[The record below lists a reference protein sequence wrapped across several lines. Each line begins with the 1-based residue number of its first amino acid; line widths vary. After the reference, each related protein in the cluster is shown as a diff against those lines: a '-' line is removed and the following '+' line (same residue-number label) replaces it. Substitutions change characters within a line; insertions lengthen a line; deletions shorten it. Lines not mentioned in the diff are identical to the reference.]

1 VIDRPLS
8 FELLER
14 ASGAGAEETE
24 AGVGEL
30 IRHRVLRPVGE
41 QFELVHG
48 HLHECVYEQLSPIR
62 RKLLHRRVAKA
73 LEALHGSDN
82 GRQIR
87 MPAASSQLTEG
98 GFSSILAARLLAEAS
113 GCSSRSQR
121 WAHVKP
127 WSR

>member
-1 VIDRPLS
+1 M
-8 FELLER
+8 
-14 ASGAGAEETE
+14 
-24 AGVGEL
+24 
-30 IRHRVLRPVGE
+30 LRPVGE

-87 MPAASSQLTEG
+87 MSAASSQLTEG
-98 GFSSILAARLLAEAS
+98 VSLPSWLPFAGRGLRVLLAVTKVGTCKAM
-113 GCSSRSQR
+113 
-121 WAHVKP
+121 V
-127 WSR
+127 